1 MMVEEDRVVSFIETV
16 DVDVERDTVRGEV
29 GFD

>member
-1 MMVEEDRVVSFIETV
+1 MMVEEGRVVSSIETA